1 MKIQIYGLKPIVLV
15 TLIYISGVL
24 NVYAHGL
31 MESEPEP
38 IDTSTYPPVERD
50 IQALSAYSPDSKA
63 AANRLV
69 ERGVSSLN
77 ELHAALLD
85 PSASFQQRMQLI
97 SVLGAIGAPGSVEL
111 ILDVANDAPNNRYL
125 YQNTL
130 LTLTNFEQTEA
141 IVEFVDA
148 QLEDAKRDP
157 LIQRTALAYHA
168 QHPTSESVKWVE
180 QYAASG
186 ANPDVRYAALFLGGV
201 LGVES
206 VKDEILSLLGS
217 GKTTAREYYLLI
229 GLSEITTPDEFNLL
243 TAGIELNPDNL
254 NKVRQLIL
262 LRTGEQEQRH
272 ETAQHL
278 LTQGDVMQ
286 RRTAL
291 KYLIQEKDTEILSK
305 HWRQGDGD
313 VRSGLRRAGLEI
325 RVSKEGDASLGRYIV
340 PQEGRRPV
348 WLAVLAILMVLSAIW
363 YWRTR
368 TDQQ

>member
-1 MKIQIYGLKPIVLV
+1 
-15 TLIYISGVL
+15 
-24 NVYAHGL
+24 

-38 IDTSTYPPVERD
+38 IDTSTFPPVERD
-50 IQALSAYSPDSKA
+50 IQALSSYGPDSKA
-63 AANRLV
+63 AASRLV

-85 PSASFQQRMQLI
+85 PSASFQQSMQLI

-111 ILDVANDAPNNRYL
+111 ILDVAGDAPNNRYL

-130 LTLTNFEQTEA
+130 LALANFEQTDS

-148 QLEDAKRDP
+148 QLEDSKRDP

-180 QYAASG
+180 QYAATG

-201 LGVES
+201 LGMES
-206 VKDEILSLLGS
+206 VKDEIVSLLGS
-217 GKTTAREYYLLI
+217 GQNTAREYYLLI
-229 GLSEITTPDEFNLL
+229 GLSEITAPDEFNLL
-243 TAGIELNPDNL
+243 TAGMMLNPDNL

-262 LRTGEQEQRH
+262 LRTGEQKQRH
-272 ETAQHL
+272 ETAQYL
-278 LTQGDVMQ
+278 LTEGDVMQ
-286 RRTAL
+286 RRAAL
-291 KYLIQEKDTEILSK
+291 KYLIQEKDTDILST
-305 HWRQGDGD
+305 HWQQGDGN

-325 RVSKEGDASLGRYIV
+325 RVSKEGDASLERHIL
-340 PQEGRRPV
+340 PQENRRPLWLV
-348 WLAVLAILMVLSAIW
+348 VLAVLLLAPAIW

-368 TDQQ
+368 ADQQ